1 MAELEISYESL
12 RKIQLQE
19 RNFGALSALDEEF
32 YERYNLWVFE
42 QKRLLHQEFNIETLK
57 AYENAKKIVEEI
69 AKKRSQKIVLK
80 ALRDLG
86 ANTVDSAGLSKEEK
100 SFYLNMLKNAREFEN
115 TVLQFTER
123 KHEFKKEEEKIPLIE
138 KLLNLK
144 ILVSMTKFVAP
155 DGNTYGP
162 FQPDQIVSIN
172 QEIGD
177 FLLKKGI
184 ANKTDVL
191 EGIEVMESNSKPLE
205 EKSKENKAPDTVFLN

>member
-32 YERYNLWVFE
+32 YERYNLWVAE
-42 QKRLLHQEFNIETLK
+42 QKRLLQTEFNIETLK

-80 ALRDLG
+80 SLRDLG

-123 KHEFKKEEEKIPLIE
+123 KPEFKKEEEKITLQE

-144 ILVSMTKFVAP
+144 ILVAMSKFVAP
-155 DGNTYGP
+155 NGNTYGP
-162 FQPDQIVSIN
+162 FQPGEIVSIDL
-172 QEIGD
+172 EIGD
-177 FLLKKGI
+177 FLLRKGI
-184 ANKTDVL
+184 AQKTDVL
-191 EGIEVMESNSKPLE
+191 EGIEVMESNNKTVE
-205 EKSKENKAPDTVFLN
+205 EKPKEKEAADTVYLN